1 MAELPKIISVD
12 DHIVEPADVWTSR
25 MPAKF
30 KDAAPHIV
38 RKDMPD
44 VTFVGGKLTVNEGG
58 GRCARPTG
66 GSTRSCS
73 GRCCGST
80 RPSACPVTRSP

>member
-1 MAELPKIISVD
+1 MCIRDRPKIISVD

-25 MPAKF
+25 MPAKY

-44 VTFVGGKLTVNEGG
+44 VTFVGGKLTVN
-58 GRCARPTG
+58 
-66 GSTRSCS
+66 
-73 GRCCGST
+73 
-80 RPSACPVTRSP
+80 